1 MGDRAL
7 IIFTDGEAVS
17 PVIYLHWAGSR
28 VPDLLHR
35 HKDLMASRGA
45 DVQYAAARF
54 VGIVHSTMPEQN
66 LSLGIWNADCN
77 TRYAVLADAA
87 DKLADLSHGDAGFV
101 VVDVRDYSWKA
112 WGGYLSAEIR
122 RAA

>member
-54 VGIVHSTMPEQN
+54 VGIVHATMPEQN

-112 WGGYLSAEIR
+112 WRSE
-122 RAA
+122 